1 MAMRPSHNATI
12 SADFGVGVVWWPE
25 LDTLCGAGEGLVH
38 VLEVEPETFW
48 IARSGPRPGFT
59 SSLPGP
65 LSHRV
70 QPKLLHGVGAPFGGA
85 VQQSTAHQAALIRDI
100 AALQPAW
107 ISDHLSFNQFVPMD
121 GRHQA
126 RSTGFFL
133 PPAQCPVGIAQA
145 ATQICHRR
153 AATGLNVAFE
163 TPVSYL
169 PSRPNEIPD
178 GEFAAQVAE
187 AADCGIVLDLHN
199 LLCNE
204 RNGRQSV
211 EDFCA
216 AIPLHR
222 VWEIHVAGGE
232 SDRGFW
238 LDAHSGLVEPDLIA
252 ILAEIVPHLP
262 SLGAIIFEI
271 MPDCVAPT
279 GLPKIA
285 KMLEHFNR
293 IWQTRARHV
302 VTAKHCN
309 RPASTCDAITPP
321 LWEHAL
327 GAAVTGTTAPR
338 PPPELET
345 WFHAAAPAL
354 ELYRFLA
361 HEARASALVDTA
373 PHTIRSL
380 LTAMGEAGTRQVLAQ
395 FWCVM
400 TPAYTSAEEAQ
411 AFLDFLSTGD
421 FAIPRLDADIA
432 SDRRRMAHWRERRS

>member
-1 MAMRPSHNATI
+1 MRPSREAAI
-12 SADFGVGVVWWPE
+12 SADYGVGVVWWPE
-25 LDTLCGAGEGLVH
+25 LDALCGAGEGLVH
-38 VLEVEPETFW
+38 VLEIEPETFW
-48 IARSGPRPGFT
+48 IPRCGRRPGFA
-59 SSLPGP
+59 SSFPGP
-65 LSHRV
+65 LSHRS

-85 VQQSTAHQAALIRDI
+85 VKQSDAHLAALMGDI
-100 AALQPAW
+100 AALRPAW
-107 ISDHLSFNQFVPMD
+107 ISDHLNFNQFVPPD
-121 GRHQA
+121 GQA

-133 PPAQCPVGIAQA
+133 PPAQCPDGIAQA
-145 ATQICHRR
+145 ATHICHRR
-153 AATGLNVAFE
+153 TATGVDVAFE

-169 PSRPNEIPD
+169 PPRPNEIPD
-178 GEFAAQVAE
+178 GAFAAQVAE
-187 AADCGIVLDLHN
+187 VADCGIVLDLHN

-271 MPDCVAPT
+271 MPDRVAPT

-285 KMLEHFNR
+285 RMLEHLNR
-293 IWQTRARHV
+293 IWQTRADRV
-302 VTAKHCN
+302 ISIKHCN
-309 RPASTCDAITPP
+309 RPAPACDAVTPP

-327 GAAVTGTTAPR
+327 GAAVTGTQPPQA
-338 PPPELET
+338 PPELEP
-345 WFHAAAPAL
+345 WFHAALPAL

-361 HEARASALVDTA
+361 QEARASALVDTA
-373 PHTIRSL
+373 PRTIRTL
-380 LTAMGEAGTRQVLAQ
+380 LTVMGEAGTRQVLAR

-421 FAIPRLDADIA
+421 FDIPRLDADIA
-432 SDRRRMAHWRERRS
+432 SDRSWLAHWREDRS

>member
-1 MAMRPSHNATI
+1 MRPSHSAAI
-12 SADFGVGVVWWPE
+12 SADYGVGLVWWPE

-48 IARSGPRPGFT
+48 IPRRGAQAGFT
-59 SSLPGP
+59 SSLPDL
-65 LSHRV
+65 LSHRP
-70 QPKLLHGVGAPFGGA
+70 QPKLLHGVGAPFGGT
-85 VQQSTAHQAALIRDI
+85 VNQSAAHQAALIGEI

-121 GRHQA
+121 GHCQA
-126 RSTGFFL
+126 RGTGFFL
-133 PPAQCPVGIAQA
+133 PPAQCPDGIVQA
-145 ATQICHRR
+145 ARHIRHRC
-153 AATGLNVAFE
+153 AVTGVDVAFE

-169 PSRPNEIPD
+169 PPRPNEIPD
-178 GEFAAQVAE
+178 GAFAAQVAE

-232 SDRGFW
+232 SERGFW
-238 LDAHSGLVEPDLIA
+238 LDAHSGLVEADLIA

-279 GLPKIA
+279 GLPRIA
-285 KMLEHFNR
+285 KMLEHLNR
-293 IWQTRARHV
+293 IWQTRAHKA
-302 VTAKHCN
+302 VTVKVCN
-309 RPASTCDAITPP
+309 RPAPACDAVTPP

-327 GAAVTGTTAPR
+327 GAAVTGTRPPR
-338 PPPELET
+338 APPELEP
-345 WFHAAAPAL
+345 WFHGAAPAL

-361 HEARASALVDTA
+361 QEARASALVDTA
-373 PHTIRSL
+373 PRTIRSL
-380 LTAMGEAGTRQVLAQ
+380 LAAKGEARTRQLLAQ
-395 FWCVM
+395 FWHVTM
-400 TPAYTSAEEAQ
+400 PAYTSVEEAV
-411 AFLDFLSTGD
+411 AFLDFLSTCD
-421 FAIPRLDADIA
+421 VAIPLLDADITA
-432 SDRRRMAHWRERRS
+432 DRNRMMHWSEGLR